1 MADAAARPL
10 HWIYDLGEL
19 NEAIR
24 NTVELYI
31 TWIILVFITN
41 KIDRCLLKIKI
52 WRINIMSDLP
62 FKNTRMKT

>member
-10 HWIYDLGEL
+10 LWVYDLGEL

-24 NTVELYI
+24 NTVELYL

-41 KIDRCLLKIKI
+41 KIDRC
-52 WRINIMSDLP
+52 
-62 FKNTRMKT
+62 